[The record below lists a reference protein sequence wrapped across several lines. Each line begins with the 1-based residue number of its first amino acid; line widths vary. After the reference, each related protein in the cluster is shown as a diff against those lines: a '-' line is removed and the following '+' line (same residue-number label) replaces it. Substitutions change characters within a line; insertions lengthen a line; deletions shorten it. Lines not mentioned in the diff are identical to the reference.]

1 MDDLQTKLREAENKE
16 PEKMTPEQYL
26 EVLSEEKDLA
36 TMQQYLQIV
45 QGKFMAMSAENY
57 LETVKKG
64 GANAAGANMWPNM
77 AQMMG

>member
-1 MDDLQTKLREAENKE
+1 
-16 PEKMTPEQYL
+16 MTPEQYL

-64 GANAAGANMWPNM
+64 GANAANAANMWPNM